1 MGSESLQYN
10 FPDNQTIFGERVSA
24 KQFVDD
30 QAMLWGN
37 QNEYCRRLQSIKYHS
52 ENKFDMETNNPNS
65 EGFNIIIN
73 VLFICANQ

>member
-1 MGSESLQYN
+1 MGSESVQYN

-37 QNEYCRRLQSIKYHS
+37 QN
-52 ENKFDMETNNPNS
+52 
-65 EGFNIIIN
+65 
-73 VLFICANQ
+73 

>member
-30 QAMLWGN
+30 QAILW
-37 QNEYCRRLQSIKYHS
+37 EIR
-52 ENKFDMETNNPNS
+52 TNTADVNS
-65 EGFNIIIN
+65 QLNTTAKIN
-73 VLFICANQ
+73 LIWKQITRIVRVLT